1 MTDHQSPPPLDPDA
15 LGPDALELGQRL
27 ELLTAYL
34 DGELSA
40 DQAREVTAWL
50 ERHPEALREVEHQ
63 RRLWDLLGRYGEEP
77 VPAGFAERAV
87 AASGA
92 HRAVPVTPASPRLAR
107 RRWALAAAAA
117 VLLALGAFA
126 LGRRGADVPPGTTEV
141 AALESVDLDFIQHA
155 NVDEL
160 LALSDEQFAALLAG
174 DPDALADEALGEAAD
189 GARGG

>member
-1 MTDHQSPPPLDPDA
+1 MTDHPRPPPLDPGPLDPDA
-15 LGPDALELGQRL
+15 LGVEQRL

-34 DGELSA
+34 DGELTA
-40 DQAREVTAWL
+40 DEAREVTAWL
-50 ERHPEALREVEHQ
+50 ERHPEVLREVEHQ

-87 AASGA
+87 ATSGA
-92 HRAVPVTPASPRLAR
+92 HRAVPVTATAPRLAR

-126 LGRRGADVPPGTTEV
+126 LGRRGADVPPKTTEV

-155 NVDEL
+155 SVDDL
-160 LALSDEQFAALLAG
+160 LSLSDEQFAALLAG
-174 DPDALADEALGEAAD
+174 DPDVLADEALGEAAD
-189 GARGG
+189 GSRGG